1 MSNPLA
7 YFITFTTYG
16 TWLHGKD
23 PQSVDRSHNVFG
35 LPFSRP
41 NENREKA
48 RSAQLQQNP
57 YQLEDSK
64 RQIVLETILEVALF
78 RNWTIWAIHV
88 RSNHVHVVITASV
101 APEKVMS
108 DLKAYCSRRIRER
121 TDEQADRN
129 RWTRHGSKIWINDDK
144 GLQKVIE
151 YVLECQGEAMN
162 RYPEIREKEWPNEPK
177 V

>member
-1 MSNPLA
+1 MTMSNPLA

-16 TWLHGKD
+16 TWLHGKNR
-23 PQSVDRSHNVFG
+23 QSVDRLNNVVG

-48 RSAQLQQNP
+48 RLAQLQQNP
-57 YQLEDSK
+57 YQLDDSK
-64 RQIVLETILEVALF
+64 RQIVLETILEVAQF

-88 RSNHVHVVITASV
+88 RSNHVHVVITASI

-121 TDEQADRN
+121 TDEQSDRN
-129 RWTRHGSKIWINDDK
+129 RWTRHGSTIWINDEK
-144 GLQKVIE
+144 GLLKVIE
-151 YVLECQGEAMN
+151 YVLDCQGEPMN
-162 RYPEIREKEWPNEPK
+162 RYPEIREK
-177 V
+177 